1 MFRREN
7 QWLHFQQVL
16 KNLILKAHHIWPY
29 TSTDSTAMWSY
40 PISLFGRSNT
50 AFGWK
55 IIKRPVEAPVV
66 SWADHPKRKAAE
78 ILLLNDGKLM
88 IFPCCQANGFICF
101 FISAPALFCYFYELT
116 NKIKHIGKYFIVLIT
131 SNWPP

>member
-1 MFRREN
+1 MASFPASTEKFN
-7 QWLHFQQVL
+7 IKSSPHLALHINRFHCYVVL
-16 KNLILKAHHIWPY
+16 SHIVIWPVKSGIRMENY
-29 TSTDSTAMWSY
+29 
-40 PISLFGRSNT
+40 
-50 AFGWK
+50 
-55 IIKRPVEAPVV
+55 KRPVEAPVV

-78 ILLLNDGKLM
+78 ILLLNDGKLR
-88 IFPCCQANGFICF
+88 IFPCCQANVFICF

>member
-1 MFRREN
+1 MASFPASTEKFN
-7 QWLHFQQVL
+7 IKSSPHLALHINRF
-16 KNLILKAHHIWPY
+16 H
-29 TSTDSTAMWSY
+29 STAMWSY

-78 ILLLNDGKLM
+78 ILLLNDGKLR
-88 IFPCCQANGFICF
+88 IFPSCQANGFICF